1 MLNTTQNLHRILNPW
16 YDSFPCDECV
26 GVENGK
32 ISLNYHPLLYAFNQ
46 CETTHQWCQWVSRNL
61 TTSYWG
67 LMKVYKSS
75 HLQYLK
81 IRVVD
86 VFPLIS
92 VKEPSIYAW
101 KPQGTILKQ
110 VSSLEPDIVLKL
122 MGQDELLRGP

>member
-1 MLNTTQNLHRILNPW
+1 
-16 YDSFPCDECV
+16 
-26 GVENGK
+26 
-32 ISLNYHPLLYAFNQ
+32 
-46 CETTHQWCQWVSRNL
+46 
-61 TTSYWG
+61 
-67 LMKVYKSS
+67 MKVYKSS

-122 MGQDELLRGP
+122 MGQDELLGGP